1 MLWQLNVNHGG
12 TDGDIEDF
20 AAKATP
26 VTIKLAKRGELLVQT
41 ALLFGTRGG
50 YLSKALGRGQSRALF
65 FVFEF
70 FFSQQTK
77 PTIILLAL
85 ILSGQK
91 NALDPLPLPEILEV
105 RAGCSG
111 FDQMN
116 LPRSPKDQNK
126 AANKSENKLS
136 SLFLTLKA
144 TPNPVASLARSYFIR
159 FKSRAARN
167 DLMVG
172 LRGLLADLQIKE
184 GLSVSSLHTFTPQ
197 TSSTRRMPTANA
209 VASQSK
215 TQVIPTAPD
224 DQHIMVPLK
233 IVHHQMNKER
243 ESYDRLLLQ
252 MLQGNTDLKEK
263 EDDLLL
269 MRAKLDEMAHNLEE
283 REKAQANDSKLIM
296 ALSKKLEILLMDNE
310 DLRDQ
315 NDRLNDRLVA
325 IESEKMNLMSNL
337 QF

>member
-1 MLWQLNVNHGG
+1 
-12 TDGDIEDF
+12 
-20 AAKATP
+20 
-26 VTIKLAKRGELLVQT
+26 
-41 ALLFGTRGG
+41 
-50 YLSKALGRGQSRALF
+50 
-65 FVFEF
+65 
-70 FFSQQTK
+70 
-77 PTIILLAL
+77 
-85 ILSGQK
+85 
-91 NALDPLPLPEILEV
+91 
-105 RAGCSG
+105 
-111 FDQMN
+111 MN

-126 AANKSENKLS
+126 TANKSENKLS

-167 DLMVG
+167 DLMIG

-197 TSSTRRMPTANA
+197 SSSTRRMPTANA

-215 TQVIPTAPD
+215 AHVIPAATD

-233 IVHHQMNKER
+233 IVHQQMNRER
-243 ESYDRLLLQ
+243 EAYDRLLLQ
-252 MLQGNTDLKEK
+252 MLQGNSDLKEK